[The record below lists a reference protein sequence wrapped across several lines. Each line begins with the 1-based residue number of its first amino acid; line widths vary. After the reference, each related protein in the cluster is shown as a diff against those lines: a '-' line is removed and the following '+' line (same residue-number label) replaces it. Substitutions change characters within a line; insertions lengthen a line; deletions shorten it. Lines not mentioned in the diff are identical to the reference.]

1 LDIGFEFSVIDYY
14 TKDIEEID
22 KKNKGERQL
31 SIPLQILGYWVQFVN
46 QYLTLLLMTWEE
58 GSEEA
63 LEVLNKHQDPLV
75 S

>member
-1 LDIGFEFSVIDYY
+1 LDISFEFSEIDYY
-14 TKDIEEID
+14 TGYRRNKY
-22 KKNKGERQL
+22 KNKGERQL
-31 SIPLQILGYWVQFVN
+31 SIPLQISGYWVQFVN